1 MGDELGRMAYLVLL
15 LVAVGGFLLFELR
28 ARPGKTLRLAA
39 AWAMIFLG
47 VIALA
52 GLWGDIRQTVAPQ
65 ARMLEGGR
73 IEVPMGGDGHF
84 HLTARVNG
92 QPVRFV
98 IDTGATTIALAEDD
112 ARRAGIDPDSLAF
125 VGQARTANG
134 MVQTATVMLDS
145 LTIGEIAEY
154 DVPAVVLRSDLDL
167 SLMGMSYLSRFAR
180 VSIEGNRLILER

>member
-52 GLWGDIRQTVAPQ
+52 GLWGDIRQAVAPQ

-112 ARRAGIDPDSLAF
+112 ARRAGIGPDSLAF

-154 DVPAVVLRSDLDL
+154 DVPAVILRSDLDL

-180 VSIEGNRLILER
+180 VSIEGHRLILER

>member
-52 GLWGDIRQTVAPQ
+52 GLWGDIRQAVAPQ

-145 LTIGEIAEY
+145 LTIGEIAER

>member
-52 GLWGDIRQTVAPQ
+52 GLWGDIRQAVAPQ

-98 IDTGATTIALAEDD
+98 IDTGASTIALAEDD

-145 LTIGEIAEY
+145 LTIGEIAER

>member
-52 GLWGDIRQTVAPQ
+52 GLWGDIRQAVAPQ

-112 ARRAGIDPDSLAF
+112 ARRAGIGPDSLAF

-154 DVPAVVLRSDLDL
+154 DVPAVILRSDLDL

>member
-52 GLWGDIRQTVAPQ
+52 GLWGDIRQAVAPQ

-154 DVPAVVLRSDLDL
+154 DVPAVILRSDLDL

>member
-52 GLWGDIRQTVAPQ
+52 GLWGDIRQAVAPQ

-92 QPVRFV
+92 QPVGFV

>member
-52 GLWGDIRQTVAPQ
+52 GLWGDIRQAVAPQ

-145 LTIGEIAEY
+145 LTIGEIAER

-180 VSIEGNRLILER
+180 VSIEGHRLILER

>member
-52 GLWGDIRQTVAPQ
+52 GLWGDIRQAVAPQ

-112 ARRAGIDPDSLAF
+112 ARRAGIDPDSLAY

>member
-52 GLWGDIRQTVAPQ
+52 GLWGDIRQAVAPQ

>member
-52 GLWGDIRQTVAPQ
+52 GLWGDIRQAVAPQ

-112 ARRAGIDPDSLAF
+112 ARRAGIDPGSLAF

-145 LTIGEIAEY
+145 LTIGEIAER

-180 VSIEGNRLILER
+180 VSIEGHRLILER

>member
-52 GLWGDIRQTVAPQ
+52 GLWGDIRQAVAPQ

-98 IDTGATTIALAEDD
+98 IDTGATTIALAEDY

-154 DVPAVVLRSDLDL
+154 DVPAVILRSDLDL